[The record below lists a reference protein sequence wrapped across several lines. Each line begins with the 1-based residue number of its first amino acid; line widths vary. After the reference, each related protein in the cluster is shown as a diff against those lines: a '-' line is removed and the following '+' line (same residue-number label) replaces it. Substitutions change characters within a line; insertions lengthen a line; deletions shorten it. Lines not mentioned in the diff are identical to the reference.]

1 MGERERAS
9 RRCISIHI
17 ARRLGQRIVIRHRA
31 ITYRP
36 APTCPYKRQAR
47 PRGRMSQMRSFYTE
61 AGALQHAHFRS
72 APQCHLL
79 GVTIR
84 RTMARSA
91 VELQP
96 IYAIASFGGV
106 GVGIWSRIM
115 ECLRLLVMPPSN
127 DRPWQARMLTRMRY
141 NNCLSALNFLDQNLG
156 LEVRRDRSRAI
167 VLQYVA
173 AE

>member
-1 MGERERAS
+1 
-9 RRCISIHI
+9 
-17 ARRLGQRIVIRHRA
+17 
-31 ITYRP
+31 
-36 APTCPYKRQAR
+36 
-47 PRGRMSQMRSFYTE
+47 
-61 AGALQHAHFRS
+61 
-72 APQCHLL
+72 
-79 GVTIR
+79 
-84 RTMARSA
+84 
-91 VELQP
+91 
-96 IYAIASFGGV
+96 
-106 GVGIWSRIM
+106 M

>member
-17 ARRLGQRIVIRHRA
+17 ARRLGQRIVIRRRA

-61 AGALQHAHFRS
+61 PGALPHAHFRS
-72 APQCHLL
+72 APQWHLL
-79 GVTIR
+79 GVTAHHGAIR
-84 RTMARSA
+84 RR
-91 VELQP
+91 
-96 IYAIASFGGV
+96 ASTHIRNRFV
-106 GVGIWSRIM
+106 RRRRAGIRNRLM

-156 LEVRRDRSRAI
+156 LQVRRDRSRAI